1 MASTYKTNYLGL
13 NKFVGSNKPKMD
25 VFNFDN
31 ETLDQ
36 KFQEHVQSSLHI
48 TEEERQML
56 GKANYVIGTYTG
68 NGESPRTIDVGFDVE
83 FGIIFALEEPISMLH
98 ASAGVTGIYAAF
110 ITQQG
115 CSKGVYTTENGFIVQ
130 QTSINPPD
138 GKKCMLNQSG
148 STYITG
154 FFQRRHKKGLW
165 QLPQT
170 FLVVSSVIF
179 CAGSCNH
186 FHFNPAFLGD
196 QNLSGFAAFK
206 RTNDAF
212 FFHGIHQSGCTCIS

>member
-13 NKFVGSNKPKMD
+13 NKFVGSDKPKMD
-25 VFNFDN
+25 DFNFDN

-130 QTSINPPD
+130 QRGCFKLCVN
-138 GKKCMLNQSG
+138 L
-148 STYITG
+148 
-154 FFQRRHKKGLW
+154 
-165 QLPQT
+165 
-170 FLVVSSVIF
+170 
-179 CAGSCNH
+179 
-186 FHFNPAFLGD
+186 
-196 QNLSGFAAFK
+196 LSGVE
-206 RTNDAF
+206 
-212 FFHGIHQSGCTCIS
+212 

>member
-13 NKFVGSNKPKMD
+13 NKFVGSDKPKMD
-25 VFNFDN
+25 DFNFDN

-115 CSKGVYTTENGFIVQ
+115 CSKECTQ
-130 QTSINPPD
+130 QKTVLSFSKPVSIRQM
-138 GKKCMLNQSG
+138 GKNVCS
-148 STYITG
+148 IRVAVPIFTG
-154 FFQRRHKKGLW
+154 FFQRRHKKVCGN
-165 QLPQT
+165 LPQT
-170 FLVVSSVIF
+170 F
-179 CAGSCNH
+179 
-186 FHFNPAFLGD
+186 
-196 QNLSGFAAFK
+196 
-206 RTNDAF
+206 
-212 FFHGIHQSGCTCIS
+212 